1 MHDISGRQKH
11 RDMNRTAILIPCYNE
26 EKTIARVVRDFRAEL
41 PYADIYVYDNNSTD
55 NTAQEAASAGAIVR
69 RESRQGKG
77 NVIRSMFRQID
88 ADYYVMVDGDGTYP
102 ADRVHEIIGP
112 VISGE
117 ADMVCGSR
125 LHTGSESNFKRLNL
139 AGNRLFNFLLNSLF
153 KVRITDILSGYRA
166 FNREVVKSLPVLSR
180 GFEIET
186 ELTLKAIER
195 NYRIVEI
202 PVNLTERPAG
212 SSSKINIVGD
222 GILIFNTIFALL
234 RDYKPFT
241 AFGGFGL
248 FMIILGLFPG
258 TSVIYEFL
266 ATGTI
271 VHVPYAVIAV
281 GLCLSGILLVFTGL
295 TLHSIARRFQELDRQ
310 IQGMFDLLMRI
321 SDHDDKP

>member
-1 MHDISGRQKH
+1 MHDVPGRKRSGK
-11 RDMNRTAILIPCYNE
+11 MNRIAILIPCFNE
-26 EKTIARVVRDFRAEL
+26 EKTIARVVRDFRSEL
-41 PYADIYVYDNNSTD
+41 PDADIYVYDNNSTD
-55 NTAQEAASAGAIVR
+55 NTVKEATAAGATVR

-102 ADRVHEIIGP
+102 ADMVHKIIKP
-112 VISGE
+112 VVSGE

-125 LHTGSESNFKRLNL
+125 LHTQSDSNFKRLNL

-153 KVRITDILSGYRA
+153 RVRITDILSGYRS
-166 FNREVVKSLPVLSR
+166 FTREVVKSLPVLSR

-195 NYRIVEI
+195 NYRIVEV
-202 PVNLTERPAG
+202 PVSLSDRPEG
-212 SSSKINIVGD
+212 SSSKINIVRD

-248 FMIILGLFPG
+248 FLMVLGLIPG
-258 TSVIYEFL
+258 ISVIYEF
-266 ATGTI
+266 AVTGTI
-271 VHVPYAVIAV
+271 LHIPSAILAV
-281 GLCLSGILLVFTGL
+281 GLFLSGTLLIFTGL
-295 TLHSIARRFQELDRQ
+295 TLHSIARRFQELDRRL
-310 IQGMFDLLMRI
+310 QGMFDVLMRI
-321 SDHDDKP
+321 SDHDNQP

>member
-1 MHDISGRQKH
+1 
-11 RDMNRTAILIPCYNE
+11 MNKIAILIPCFNE
-26 EKTIARVVRDFRAEL
+26 EKTIAGVVKDFKSQL
-41 PYADIYVYDNNSTD
+41 PDADIYVYDNNSSD
-55 NTAQEAASAGAIVR
+55 NTVKEAMAAGAIVR

-88 ADYYVMVDGDGTYP
+88 ADFYVMVDGDGTYP
-102 ADRVHEIIGP
+102 ADRVHEIIKP
-112 VISGE
+112 VISGD

-125 LHTGSESNFKRLNL
+125 LHTQSASNFKRLNL

-166 FNREVVKSLPVLSR
+166 FTREVVKSLPVLSR

-202 PVNLTERPAG
+202 PVNLSERPEG
-212 SSSKINIVGD
+212 SASKIHIVRD

-241 AFGGFGL
+241 AFGAAGL
-248 FMIILGLFPG
+248 FFILLGLVPG
-258 TSVIYEFL
+258 IVMIHEFL
-266 ATGTI
+266 ATGTLLHI
-271 VHVPYAVIAV
+271 PSVILSV
-281 GLCLSGILLVFTGL
+281 GLVLSGTLLVFTGL
-295 TLHSIARRFQELDRQ
+295 TLHTIARRFQELDRRL
-310 IQGMFDLLMRI
+310 QGMYDVLMRI
-321 SDHDDKP
+321 SDHDH

>member
-1 MHDISGRQKH
+1 MTFPGRKIS
-11 RDMNRTAILIPCYNE
+11 RDMNRIAILIPCFNE
-26 EKTIARVVRDFRAEL
+26 DKTIARVVRDFRSEL
-41 PYADIYVYDNNSTD
+41 PDADIYVYDNNSTD
-55 NTAQEAASAGAIVR
+55 NTVKEARAAGAIVR
-69 RESRQGKG
+69 NESRQGKG

-102 ADRVHEIIGP
+102 ADMVHEIIKP
-112 VISGE
+112 VVSGE

-125 LHTGSESNFKRLNL
+125 LHTQSASNFKRLNL

-153 KVRITDILSGYRA
+153 RVRITDILSGYRA
-166 FNREVVKSLPVLSR
+166 FTREVVKSLPVLSR

-202 PVNLTERPAG
+202 PVSLSERPEG
-212 SSSKINIVGD
+212 SSSKINIVRD

-248 FMIILGLFPG
+248 FLMILGLIPG
-258 TSVIYEFL
+258 IFVIYEF
-266 ATGTI
+266 AVTGTI
-271 VHVPYAVIAV
+271 LHIPSAILAV
-281 GLCLSGILLVFTGL
+281 GLVLSGALLIFTGL
-295 TLHSIARRFQELDRQ
+295 TLHSIARRFQELDRRL
-310 IQGMFDLLMRI
+310 QGMFDVLMRI
-321 SDHDDKP
+321 SDHDNQP